1 MFWKRKGKKKEG
13 AAEQEATSATEAET
27 PEDAE
32 DVDGAADADDAAADE
47 RPDVKVEC
55 VETSG
60 TFEYHGEEFEVTNNT
75 WIVPIDDEGVIVVD
89 PAHDGK
95 AILDAVGE
103 REVYLVA
110 CTNGYPPHIDAAV
123 EVAERDE
130 APVALH
136 RRELRS
142 WRKVHGIEHAVE
154 MEVEG
159 GGAFDIGDVN
169 VQVLALPGTSTGS
182 VAYYIADFGLVLS
195 GDTLLKGELGTVG
208 GEFVDYTQQLASVGE
223 VLLELPRST
232 RVLPDRGEET
242 TIGAE
247 ADNFDDWVAGH

>member
-13 AAEQEATSATEAET
+13 AAEQEANSTTEAEN
-27 PEDAE
+27 AE
-32 DVDGAADADDAAADE
+32 DVEEATDADDVVADK

-60 TFEYHGEEFEVTNNT
+60 TFEYHGEEFEATNNT

-89 PAHDGK
+89 PAYDGK
-95 AILDAVGE
+95 AILDAVGD

-154 MEVEG
+154 MEIEG
-159 GGAFDIGDVN
+159 GGAFDIGDVS
-169 VQVLALPGTSTGS
+169 VQVLAVPGSSTGS
-182 VAYYIADFGLVLS
+182 VAYYIAEFGLVLS
-195 GDTLLKGELGTVG
+195 GDTLLKGELGKVG

-223 VLLELPRST
+223 VLLDLPRST

-242 TIGAE
+242 TIGDE
-247 ADNFDDWVAGH
+247 ADNFDDWVAGR

>member
-13 AAEQEATSATEAET
+13 AAEQEATSATEEASNSAEESEGSDT
-27 PEDAE
+27 TDAP
-32 DVDGAADADDAAADE
+32 AP
-47 RPDVKVEC
+47 PDVKVER

-60 TFEYHGEEFEVTNNT
+60 TFEYHGEEVDVTNNT
-75 WIVPIDDEGVIVVD
+75 WIVPIDDDGVLVVD
-89 PAHDGK
+89 PAHDAK

-103 REVYLVA
+103 REIYLVA
-110 CTNGYPPHIDAAV
+110 CTNGYSPHIDAAV
-123 EVAERDE
+123 DVAERDD

-142 WRKVHGIEHAVE
+142 WRKVHGIEHAVD

-169 VQVLALPGTSTGS
+169 VQVLAIPGTSAGS
-182 VAYYIADFGLVLS
+182 VAYYIEDFGIVLS
-195 GDTLLKGELGTVG
+195 GDTLLKGELGTVA

-223 VLLELPRST
+223 VMLELPRTT

-242 TIGAE
+242 TIGEE
-247 ADNFDDWVAGH
+247 ADHFDDWVAGH